1 MAQLTFKDYRT
12 KMQRMSQPEVYR
24 NFGTGP
30 EGLSHE
36 EAQERL
42 AYYGRNAISKIQENR
57 FAALA
62 ANFTHLMTLLL
73 WTGGL
78 IAFLAGLPQLGI
90 AIWLVNLINGF
101 FSY

>member
-1 MAQLTFKDYRT
+1 
-12 KMQRMSQPEVYR
+12 MSEPEVYKAL
-24 NFGTGP
+24 GAGP

-36 EAQERL
+36 EAQKRL
-42 AYYGRNAISKIQENR
+42 AFQGRNAITRVQENR

-62 ANFTHLMTLLL
+62 ANFTHLMALLL
-73 WTGGL
+73 WAGGL

-90 AIWLVNLINGF
+90 AIWMVNLVNGI